1 MDSLLQT
8 NSDIDNTHIAQA
20 LYCEPEDCHTH
31 ILTSNHL
38 TILTQNIRSIYKNI
52 DAFIV
57 TLKSLKFDCD
67 VLVMTECH
75 LSYNKSVPPLSN
87 NYNTHYTKN
96 NINQCDGVTCYIK
109 KNLVYTVSE
118 PPIKNAS
125 CLPVTLKDTVII
137 GIYRTPSIRN
147 TDEFISSLQSLLY
160 KYKKFKNIILTG
172 DINIDIK
179 FNTNDTNCDNYLT
192 TLAYHGLLPAH
203 RLPTRDKMCYD
214 HIMLKSTFSA
224 KSVVLSN
231 APTDHS
237 TVILNLMLNYARIS
251 MHKTKISHNY
261 PAILQEIKC
270 NLTEILNITDPSIA
284 AETLVTRF
292 TSAINN
298 NKTIIVIPNR
308 KRCIQPWIT
317 PGVLRCIRNRDKLH
331 IKVKKNPHDKILKL
345 TYTRYRNYCQK
356 LVRKLKNNYESIKLD
371 NASNSPKQLWKT
383 IKSICHTNND
393 KNNATHKLATIKAT
407 PLESANYI
415 NNHFSNAGKKLAEKI
430 IIPSQSPTNNFSQN
444 TIPP

>member
-1 MDSLLQT
+1 
-8 NSDIDNTHIAQA
+8 
-20 LYCEPEDCHTH
+20 
-31 ILTSNHL
+31 LTSNHL

-125 CLPVTLKDTVII
+125 CLLVTLKDTVII

-179 FNTNDTNCDNYLT
+179 FNTNDSNCDNYLT

-261 PAILQEIKC
+261 PAILQEIKS

-284 AETLVTRF
+284 AETLVTRI

-331 IKVKKNPHDKILKL
+331 IKVKKNPHDKNFKINLHTL
-345 TYTRYRNYCQK
+345 QK
-356 LVRKLKNNYESIKLD
+356 LL
-371 NASNSPKQLWKT
+371 PKT
-383 IKSICHTNND
+383 C
-393 KNNATHKLATIKAT
+393 
-407 PLESANYI
+407 P
-415 NNHFSNAGKKLAEKI
+415 
-430 IIPSQSPTNNFSQN
+430 
-444 TIPP
+444 